1 MALPFLT
8 RFTCG
13 LLASVSLLSLTER
26 AQADYKD
33 DIGYTALV
41 QELADQGI
49 IIPNGTGVSVTQ
61 AEASISTT
69 TSNGRTTYAYLP
81 TSSYYTGVTFTNNSS
96 ITFDS
101 TTSSHADMVGSLIY
115 GDASMGNGISMVTT
129 VYAGYWINNGF
140 LRTGNTFIAPAT
152 ESNDIQNHSW
162 VGTTGSASQDQSIL
176 NRLDYAIERDDFV
189 AVVGVNNGPNADQN
203 LLSSAYNVI
212 SVGVSSGNHSS
223 TPTSQVNAGLQRPL
237 VVAPVGT
244 TSEATAIVSSA
255 ASLLIQ
261 QGRALPTSQTNAV
274 KSETIKAIIM
284 AGATKSE
291 LSNWSRTDSS
301 PIDSVY
307 GAGELN
313 VQNNYHIMAAGEQT
327 PSANSSS
334 VVAATGWDYG
344 NITSGQTVSY
354 YFNLTAASDVSV
366 ALTWN
371 ALYTG
376 SNYDNLTLAL
386 ANLDLLL
393 YSVDGSGN
401 LTLVQQSISSAENIE
416 YIWKMGLSGGSY
428 VIQVKSTSGNSDY
441 AVAWQSSDSSTQ
453 AIPEPSAVFLIL
465 VGGIVGLVA
474 LRRQRSRQA

>member
-1 MALPFLT
+1 MALPPLNQLT
-8 RFTCG
+8 RG
-13 LLASVSLLSLTER
+13 LLASISLLALT
-26 AQADYKD
+26 AQVQADYKD

-49 IIPNGTGVSVTQ
+49 ILPNGTGVSVTQ

-81 TSSYYTGVTFTNNSS
+81 TSSNYTGVTFTNNTS
-96 ITFDS
+96 ITYDS
-101 TTSSHADMVGSLIY
+101 AVSSHADMVGSLIY
-115 GDASMGNGISMVTT
+115 GDLSMGNGISAVTT

-140 LRTGNTFIAPAT
+140 LRTGSTFLAPAAET
-152 ESNDIQNHSW
+152 NDIQNHSW

-212 SVGVSSGNHSS
+212 SVGLSNGNHSS

-291 LSNWSRTDSS
+291 LSSWSRTDTS

-313 VQNNYHIMAAGEQT
+313 VQNNYHIMAAGEQA
-327 PSANSSS
+327 PSASSS
-334 VVAATGWDYG
+334 AVVAATGWNYN
-344 NITSGQTVSY
+344 NITNGQTVSY
-354 YFNLTAASDVSV
+354 YFNLATASDVCI

-376 SNYDNLTLAL
+376 TNYDNLTLAL
-386 ANLDLLL
+386 ADLNLLL

-401 LTLVQQSISSAENIE
+401 LTLLEQSISSTENIE

-428 VIQVKSTSGNSDY
+428 VIQVKSASGTSDY
-441 AVAWQSSDSSTQ
+441 AVAWQSSDSPQ
-453 AIPEPSAVFLIL
+453 AIPEPSAVILIL
-465 VGGIVGLVA
+465 VGGIVGLIV
-474 LRRQRSRQA
+474 LHRQRRNQA